1 MCTEDRQL
9 LATSLR
15 RLVTGRMTNDE
26 FDDLYYDH
34 FYHSSDVA
42 IQEIGRFGWSL
53 YSSDLIFP
61 YRLTGKHALP
71 GWIKKRAAHAVLFL
85 HTEQAYEYPRIK
97 DSTAN
102 SLLIFVCCLAAFM
115 CFVFA
120 IVYYALLFVGAV
132 LFSVALVILA
142 ASSRSDVIENGSGL
156 DLLDEKWPFANDQM
170 LVEAN
175 GNLYVLGG
183 FGEYERHNQAVN
195 ESNWK

>member
-9 LATSLR
+9 LSTSLR
-15 RLVTGRMTNDE
+15 KLVTGRMTNDE

-71 GWIKKRAAHAVLFL
+71 GWIKKRAAHAILFL

-102 SLLIFVCCLAAFM
+102 SLLIYACCLASLL
-115 CFVFA
+115 CFVSA
-120 IVYYALLFVGAV
+120 IAYYVLLLVGAA
-132 LFSVALVILA
+132 LFSVALLTIA

-170 LVEAN
+170 LAETN
-175 GNLYVLGG
+175 GSAYVLGG
-183 FGEYERHNQAVN
+183 FGEYERNNQAVN
-195 ESNWK
+195 PSRR